1 MESVSSVNILR
12 AICDKPVSQSGHMY
26 ELIFQ
31 SKLKINYLNS
41 LFAFYTYILSYNRR
55 EKTGLNLEYEIK
67 VSLSFKIMCHFV
79 DTSNPTDKTKPR
91 KRFRHSWE
99 EIGWGRAGQGRTQGR

>member
-31 SKLKINYLNS
+31 SKLKTNFLNS
-41 LFAFYTYILSYNRR
+41 LFAFYTYLIIEE

-67 VSLSFKIMCHFV
+67 VSLSLEIMCHVV